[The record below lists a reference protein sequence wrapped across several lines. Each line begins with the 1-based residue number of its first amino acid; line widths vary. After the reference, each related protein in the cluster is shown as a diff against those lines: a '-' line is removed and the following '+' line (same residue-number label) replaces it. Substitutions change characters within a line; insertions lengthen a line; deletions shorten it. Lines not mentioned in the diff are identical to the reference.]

1 MPAVNLRCGQCNYEN
16 EAERVYCHNCGAK
29 LDRTVLPEAEDDKRH
44 ESPDRAQRRIKKMTN
59 PSGNPV
65 AREFKALLSTLTWGA
80 IVAAVILMSR
90 QPDNVPDTKGLMVD
104 RFVPSELSQA
114 FEATTPQT
122 VKFSQDEINYALK
135 QSLKGK
141 DSGLIPG
148 IQFSRA
154 FVNLHPGAVRVTTQ
168 QSLWGYP
175 FYSSETYKVG
185 MKDGKFAPVLVAGS
199 FGRLPVDARLMQHV
213 DFSFRQLWPALK
225 RERGYL
231 DKLQDISSEKG
242 QLTLVTK
249 GAAAAPR

>member
-1 MPAVNLRCGQCNYEN
+1 MPVVNLRCGQCGFEN

-29 LDRTVLPEAEDDKRH
+29 LDRTVLPKAEDDKRH
-44 ESPDRAQRRIKKMTN
+44 ESPERARKRIKKMTN
-59 PSGNPV
+59 PESNPV
-65 AREFKALLSTLTWGA
+65 AREFKALLRTLAWGA
-80 IVAAVILMSR
+80 IVASLILMSR
-90 QPDNVPDTKGLMVD
+90 QPDDVPDPKPTVVD
-104 RFVPSELSQA
+104 RFVPTELSQA
-114 FEATTPQT
+114 FEAPAPQT
-122 VKFSQDEINYALK
+122 LKFSQEEINYALK

-141 DSGLIPG
+141 ESGLIPG

-154 FVNLHPGAVRVTTQ
+154 FVNLHPDAVRVTTQ
-168 QSLWGYP
+168 QSLWGFP

-185 MKDGKFAPVLVAGS
+185 MKDGKFAPVLIAGS
-199 FGRLPVDARLMQHV
+199 FGRLPVDPRLMQHV

>member
-1 MPAVNLRCGQCNYEN
+1 
-16 EAERVYCHNCGAK
+16 
-29 LDRTVLPEAEDDKRH
+29 
-44 ESPDRAQRRIKKMTN
+44 MTN

-65 AREFKALLSTLTWGA
+65 TREFKALLSTLTWGA

-114 FEATTPQT
+114 FEAPTPQT

-141 DSGLIPG
+141 EGGLVPG
-148 IQFSRA
+148 VQFARA
-154 FVNLHPGAVRVTTQ
+154 FVNLHSSAVRVNTQ

-175 FYSSETYKVG
+175 FYSSATYKVG
-185 MKDGKFAPVLVAGS
+185 MKDGKFAPVLIGGS
-199 FGRLPVDARLMQHV
+199 FGRLPVHPQAMQYL
-213 DFSFRQLWPALK
+213 DFSLKQLWAALK

-231 DKLQDISSEKG
+231 DKLQSISADEG

-249 GAAAAPR
+249 GAAPAAR